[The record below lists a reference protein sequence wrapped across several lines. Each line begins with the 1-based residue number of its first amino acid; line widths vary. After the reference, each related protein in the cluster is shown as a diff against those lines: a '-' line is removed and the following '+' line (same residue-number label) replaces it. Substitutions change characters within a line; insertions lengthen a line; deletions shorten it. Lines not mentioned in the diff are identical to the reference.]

1 MKSTRSKACDIPQR
15 VKSEVWER
23 DKHRCVV
30 CGSPYAMPNAHFI
43 ARSHGGLGIA
53 KNIVTL
59 CQRCHYNYDFTGGH
73 EEYREKIK
81 RHFQNCYLN
90 WNESELVYRKNG
102 L

>member
-23 DKHRCVV
+23 DKHRCIV
-30 CGSPYAMPNAHFI
+30 CGSPYAMPNAHF
-43 ARSHGGLGIA
+43 RSRANSGMGVA

-59 CQRCHYNYDFTGGH
+59 CFKCHYNYDQTP
-73 EEYREKIK
+73 K
-81 RHFQNCYLN
+81 RQQYKTFIENYLKSKYID
-90 WNESELVYRKNG
+90 WSEDDIIYKKG

>member
-30 CGSPYAMPNAHFI
+30 CGSPYAMPNAHF
-43 ARSHGGLGIA
+43 RSRANSGIGVA

-59 CQRCHYNYDFTGGH
+59 CFKCHYNYDQTP
-73 EEYREKIK
+73 K
-81 RHFQNCYLN
+81 RQQYKAFIENYLKSKYID
-90 WNESELVYRKNG
+90 WSEDDIIYKNG

>member
-30 CGSPYAMPNAHFI
+30 CGSPYAMPNAHF
-43 ARSHGGLGIA
+43 RSRANSGMGVA

-59 CQRCHYNYDFTGGH
+59 CFKCHYNYDQTP
-73 EEYREKIK
+73 K
-81 RHFQNCYLN
+81 RQQYKTFIENYLKSKYKD
-90 WNESELVYRKNG
+90 WSEDDIIYKKG

>member
-15 VKSEVWER
+15 VKSQVWER

-30 CGSPYAMPNAHFI
+30 FCSPYAMPNAHF
-43 ARSHGGLGIA
+43 RSRANSGMGVA

-59 CQRCHYNYDFTGGH
+59 CFKCHYNYDQTP
-73 EEYREKIK
+73 K
-81 RHFQNCYLN
+81 RQQYKTFIENYLKSKYKD
-90 WNESELVYRKNG
+90 WSEDDIIYKKG

>member
-30 CGSPYAMPNAHFI
+30 CGSPYAMPNAHF
-43 ARSHGGLGIA
+43 RSRANSGMGVA

-59 CQRCHYNYDFTGGH
+59 CFKCHYNYDQTP
-73 EEYREKIK
+73 K
-81 RHFQNCYLN
+81 RQQYKAFIENYLKSKYKD
-90 WNESELVYRKNG
+90 WSEDDIIYKKG

>member
-23 DKHRCVV
+23 DKHRCIV
-30 CGSPYAMPNAHFI
+30 CGSPYAMPNAHF
-43 ARSHGGLGIA
+43 RSRANSGMGVA

-59 CQRCHYNYDFTGGH
+59 CFKCHYNYDQTP
-73 EEYREKIK
+73 K
-81 RHFQNCYLN
+81 RQQYKAFIENYLKSKYKD
-90 WNESELVYRKNG
+90 WSEDDIIYKKG

>member
-30 CGSPYAMPNAHFI
+30 CGSPYAMPNAHF
-43 ARSHGGLGIA
+43 RSRANSGMGVA

-59 CQRCHYNYDFTGGH
+59 CFKCHYNYDQTP
-73 EEYREKIK
+73 K
-81 RHFQNCYLN
+81 RQQYKTFIENYLKSKYKD
-90 WNESELVYRKNG
+90 WSEDDIIYKK
-102 L
+102 

>member
-30 CGSPYAMPNAHFI
+30 CGSPYAMPNAHF
-43 ARSHGGLGIA
+43 RSRANSGMGVA

-59 CQRCHYNYDFTGGH
+59 CFKCHYNYDQTP
-73 EEYREKIK
+73 K
-81 RHFQNCYLN
+81 RQQYKAFIENYLKSKYKD
-90 WNESELVYRKNG
+90 WSEDDIIYKNG

>member
-15 VKSEVWER
+15 VKSEVSER

-30 CGSPYAMPNAHFI
+30 CGSPYAMPNAHF
-43 ARSHGGLGIA
+43 RSRANSGMGVA

-59 CQRCHYNYDFTGGH
+59 CFKCHYNYDQTP
-73 EEYREKIK
+73 K
-81 RHFQNCYLN
+81 RQQYKTFIENYLKSKYKD
-90 WNESELVYRKNG
+90 WSEDDIIYKKG

>member
-30 CGSPYAMPNAHFI
+30 CGSPYAMPNAHF
-43 ARSHGGLGIA
+43 RSRANSGIGVA

-59 CQRCHYNYDFTGGH
+59 CFKCHYNYDQTP
-73 EEYREKIK
+73 K
-81 RHFQNCYLN
+81 RQQYKAFIENYLKSKYKD
-90 WNESELVYRKNG
+90 WSEDDIIYKKG

>member
-30 CGSPYAMPNAHFI
+30 CGSPYAMPNAHF
-43 ARSHGGLGIA
+43 RSRANSGMGVA

-59 CQRCHYNYDFTGGH
+59 CFKCHYNYDQTP
-73 EEYREKIK
+73 K
-81 RHFQNCYLN
+81 RQQYKTFIENYLKSKYID
-90 WNESELVYRKNG
+90 WSEDDIIYKK
-102 L
+102 

>member
-30 CGSPYAMPNAHFI
+30 CGSPYAMPNAHFHSR
-43 ARSHGGLGIA
+43 ANSGMGVA

-59 CQRCHYNYDFTGGH
+59 CFKCHYNYDQTL
-73 EEYREKIK
+73 K
-81 RHFQNCYLN
+81 RQQYKAFIENYLKSKYID
-90 WNESELVYRKNG
+90 WSEDDIIYKK
-102 L
+102 

>member
-23 DKHRCVV
+23 DKHRCIV
-30 CGSPYAMPNAHFI
+30 CGSPYAMPNAHF
-43 ARSHGGLGIA
+43 RSRANSGMGVA

-59 CQRCHYNYDFTGGH
+59 CFKCHYNYDQTP
-73 EEYREKIK
+73 K
-81 RHFQNCYLN
+81 RQQYKTFIENYLKSKYKD
-90 WNESELVYRKNG
+90 WSEDDIIYKKG

>member
-23 DKHRCVV
+23 DKHRCIV
-30 CGSPYAMPNAHFI
+30 CGSPYAMPNAHF
-43 ARSHGGLGIA
+43 RSRANSGMGVA

-59 CQRCHYNYDFTGGH
+59 CFKCHYNYDQTP
-73 EEYREKIK
+73 K
-81 RHFQNCYLN
+81 RQQYKAFIENYLKSKYID
-90 WNESELVYRKNG
+90 WSEDDIIYKKG

>member
-30 CGSPYAMPNAHFI
+30 CGSPYAMPNAHF
-43 ARSHGGLGIA
+43 RSRANSGMGVA

-59 CQRCHYNYDFTGGH
+59 CFKCHYNYDQTP
-73 EEYREKIK
+73 K
-81 RHFQNCYLN
+81 RQQYKAFIENYLKSKYKD
-90 WNESELVYRKNG
+90 WSEDDIIYKK
-102 L
+102 

>member
-30 CGSPYAMPNAHFI
+30 CGSPYAMPNAHF
-43 ARSHGGLGIA
+43 RSRANSGIGVA

-59 CQRCHYNYDFTGGH
+59 CFKCHYNYDQTP
-73 EEYREKIK
+73 K
-81 RHFQNCYLN
+81 RQQYKAFIENYLKSKYID
-90 WNESELVYRKNG
+90 WSEDDIIYKK
-102 L
+102 

>member
-30 CGSPYAMPNAHFI
+30 CGSPYAMPNAHF
-43 ARSHGGLGIA
+43 RSRANSGMGVA

-59 CQRCHYNYDFTGGH
+59 CFKCHYNYDQTP
-73 EEYREKIK
+73 K
-81 RHFQNCYLN
+81 RQQYKAFIENYLKSKYID
-90 WNESELVYRKNG
+90 WSEDDIIYKK
-102 L
+102 

>member
-30 CGSPYAMPNAHFI
+30 CGSPYAMPNAHF
-43 ARSHGGLGIA
+43 RSRANSGMGVA

-59 CQRCHYNYDFTGGH
+59 CFKCHYNYDQTP
-73 EEYREKIK
+73 K
-81 RHFQNCYLN
+81 RQQYKAFIENYLKSKYID
-90 WNESELVYRKNG
+90 WSEDDIIYKKG